1 MEKSTIRDIHFESA
15 EFLGDLLGV
24 FLEFFLGVAFLGV
37 AFFDVPAFD
46 RLLLGFVSFL
56 LEIAVTWQTSQG
68 ISWFIK

>member
-1 MEKSTIRDIHFESA
+1 MV
-15 EFLGDLLGV
+15 DLLGV
-24 FLEFFLGVAFLGV
+24 FFDFFPGVAFLGV
-37 AFFDVPAFD
+37 AFLGEAFFGVPAFD